1 MSLARGIEIR
11 QLTATKGGMTDFYT
25 PQASDETILV
35 QIPPTTVEDL
45 FVHRA
50 QTDQLLVVKGRFVL
64 VTLINRQYEYL
75 VLSDRQHIVV
85 TVPPGVLHGA
95 INLDPEP
102 CVVINAVLR
111 HGAPN
116 ERDYIPRQRP
126 FPYDLVAVQKLL
138 VESDRKFDVGAI
150 KTPAIQF

>member
-1 MSLARGIEIR
+1 MSSARGIEIR

-25 PQASDETILV
+25 PQSSDETILV
-35 QIPPTTVEDL
+35 QIPPNTVEDL
-45 FVHRA
+45 FVHKA

-85 TVPPGVLHGA
+85 TIPPGVLHGA
-95 INLDPEP
+95 VNLDPEP

-111 HGAPN
+111 HGAAN
-116 ERDYIPRQRP
+116 ARDYIPRQRP
-126 FPYDLVAVQKLL
+126 FPYDLVTAQRLL
-138 VESDRKFDVGAI
+138 VDSALKLNVGVRT
-150 KTPAIQF
+150 TPSNWY

>member
-1 MSLARGIEIR
+1 MSSARGIEIR
-11 QLTATKGGMTDFYT
+11 QLTATKGGMTNFYT
-25 PQASDETILV
+25 PQSSDETILV
-35 QIPPTTVEDL
+35 QIPPNTIEDL

-64 VTLINRQYEYL
+64 VTLINRKYEYL
-75 VLSDRQHIVV
+75 VLSDRQPTVV
-85 TVPPGVLHGA
+85 TIPPGVLHGA
-95 INLDPEP
+95 VNLDPEP

-126 FPYDLVAVQKLL
+126 FPYDLVAVRELL
-138 VESDRKFDVGAI
+138 VESDRQFDAGAI
-150 KTPAIQF
+150 VTPAIQH

>member
-1 MSLARGIEIR
+1 MSSARRIEIR

-25 PQASDETILV
+25 PQSSDETILV
-35 QIPPTTVEDL
+35 QIPPNTIEDL
-45 FVHRA
+45 FVHKA

-85 TVPPGVLHGA
+85 TIPPGVLHGA
-95 INLDPEP
+95 VNLDPEP

-116 ERDYIPRQRP
+116 ERDYIPRQQP
-126 FPYDLVAVQKLL
+126 FPYDLVAVRELL
-138 VESDRKFDVGAI
+138 VESDRQFDAGAI
-150 KTPAIQF
+150 VTSTIP

>member
-1 MSLARGIEIR
+1 MSSARKIEIR

-25 PQASDETILV
+25 PQSSDETILV
-35 QIPPTTVEDL
+35 QIPPNTIEDL
-45 FVHRA
+45 FVHKA

-64 VTLINRQYEYL
+64 VTLINRKYEYL

-85 TVPPGVLHGA
+85 TIPPGVLHGA
-95 INLDPEP
+95 VNLDPEP

-116 ERDYIPRQRP
+116 EGDYIPRQRP
-126 FPYDLVAVQKLL
+126 FPYDLVAVRELL
-138 VESDRKFDVGAI
+138 VESDRQLNAGAI
-150 KTPAIQF
+150 VTSAIQ